1 MILIALGS
9 NLKSEAYGDPL
20 KNCYKAMDDDFNSPL
35 LIAQLFEAVK
45 FINLVI
51 NKHQPIENSQLKVL
65 NDMLPVFI
73 YDVLGIDVVK
83 KSSSRTEEKLNQTIN
98 LLIELREKARNNK
111 EFETSDKIRDQ
122 LEKYGIYLNDG
133 KDITKFTFD

>member
-1 MILIALGS
+1 
-9 NLKSEAYGDPL
+9 
-20 KNCYKAMDDDFNSPL
+20 MDDDFNSPL

-73 YDVLGIDVVK
+73 YDVLGIDVIK

>member
-1 MILIALGS
+1 M
-9 NLKSEAYGDPL
+9 
-20 KNCYKAMDDDFNSPL
+20 
-35 LIAQLFEAVK
+35 
-45 FINLVI
+45 
-51 NKHQPIENSQLKVL
+51 KVL

-73 YDVLGIDVVK
+73 HDVLGIDVVK
-83 KSSSRTEEKLNQTIN
+83 KPSSSSEEKLNHTIN

-133 KDITKFTFD
+133 KDSTKFSFD